1 MKIRPIKTK
10 ADYEKALARVDIL
23 MDAKPGSPKGDEL
36 DVLVTLIEAYEN
48 KHYPFPPPK
57 PISAIKFRME
67 QTGLT
72 RKDMEPYLGG
82 RGRVSE
88 VLNGRRPLT
97 LDMIRKLHEGLG
109 IPLESLIGGA
119 KSSKKKSRSIGIWKN
134 NPKAR
139 NVSAY
144 VDGLR
149 ASRY

>member
-10 ADYEKALARVDIL
+10 TDYEKALARVDTL
-23 MDAKPGSPKGDEL
+23 MDAKPGSSKGDEL
-36 DVLVTLIEAYEN
+36 DVLVTLIEAYED
-48 KHYPFPPPK
+48 KHYPFPPPR

-67 QTGLT
+67 QAGLT

-88 VLNGRRPLT
+88 VLNGKRPLT

-109 IPLESLIGGA
+109 IPLESLIGGT
-119 KSSKKKSRSIGIWKN
+119 KSSAKKPRLIGIWKN

-139 NVSAY
+139 DVSAY
-144 VDGLR
+144 IDNLR

>member
-10 ADYEKALARVDIL
+10 ADYGKALARAEAL

-36 DVLVTLIEAYEN
+36 DVLVTLIEAYED

-67 QTGLT
+67 QAGLT

-88 VLNGRRPLT
+88 VLNSKRPLT

-109 IPLESLIGGA
+109 IPLESLIGGT
-119 KSSKKKSRSIGIWKN
+119 KSSGKKSRLIGIWKN
-134 NPKAR
+134 NPKVR
-139 NVSAY
+139 DVSAY
-144 VDGLR
+144 IDGLR
-149 ASRY
+149 SSRY

>member
-1 MKIRPIKTK
+1 MKIRPIKIKT
-10 ADYEKALARVDIL
+10 DYEKALARVDTL

-48 KHYPFPPPK
+48 KHYPFPPPR

-67 QTGLT
+67 QAGLT

-88 VLNGRRPLT
+88 VLNGKRPLT

-109 IPLESLIGGA
+109 IPLESLIGGT
-119 KSSKKKSRSIGIWKN
+119 KPSWKKSRLTGIWKN
-134 NPKAR
+134 NPKVR

-149 ASRY
+149 ANRY

>member
-10 ADYEKALARVDIL
+10 ADYEKALARVDAL
-23 MDAKPGSPKGDEL
+23 MDAKPDSPKGDEL
-36 DVLVTLIEAYEN
+36 DVLVTLIEAYED

-67 QTGLT
+67 QAGLT
-72 RKDMEPYLGG
+72 RKDMEPYFGG

-88 VLNGRRPLT
+88 VLNGKRPLT

-109 IPLESLIGGA
+109 IPLESLIGKTRAPG
-119 KSSKKKSRSIGIWKN
+119 KKSRLFGMWKN
-134 NPKAR
+134 NPKVR

-144 VDGLR
+144 VDSLR

>member
-10 ADYEKALARVDIL
+10 TDYEKALVRIDAL

-36 DVLVTLIEAYEN
+36 DVLVTLVEAYEN

-67 QTGLT
+67 QADLT

-88 VLNGRRPLT
+88 VLNGKRPLT
-97 LDMIRKLHEGLG
+97 LGMIRKLHEGLG
-109 IPLESLIGGA
+109 IPLESLIGGK
-119 KSSKKKSRSIGIWKN
+119 KSSKKKSRFIGIWKN
-134 NPKAR
+134 NPKTR
-139 NVSAY
+139 DVTAY
-144 VDGLR
+144 IDGLR

>member
-10 ADYEKALARVDIL
+10 ADYGKALARAEAL
-23 MDAKPGSPKGDEL
+23 MDAKPGSSKGDEL
-36 DVLVTLIEAYEN
+36 DVLVTLIEAYED

-67 QTGLT
+67 QAGLT

-88 VLNGRRPLT
+88 VLNSKRPLT

-109 IPLESLIGGA
+109 IPLESLIGGTESA
-119 KSSKKKSRSIGIWKN
+119 GKISRLIGIWKN
-134 NPKAR
+134 NPKVR
-139 NVSAY
+139 DVSAY
-144 VDGLR
+144 IDGLR
-149 ASRY
+149 SSRY

>member
-10 ADYEKALARVDIL
+10 TDYEKALVRIEAL

-67 QTGLT
+67 QAGLA

-88 VLNGRRPLT
+88 VLNGKRPLT
-97 LDMIRKLHEGLG
+97 LEMIRKLHEGLG
-109 IPLESLIGGA
+109 MPLESLIGKTRTSG
-119 KSSKKKSRSIGIWKN
+119 KKSRLFGIWKN
-134 NPKAR
+134 NPKVR

-149 ASRY
+149 ANRY

>member
-1 MKIRPIKTK
+1 MKIQPIKTK
-10 ADYEKALARVDIL
+10 TDYEKALVRIDAL

-36 DVLVTLIEAYEN
+36 DVLVTLVEAYEN

-67 QTGLT
+67 QADLT

-88 VLNGRRPLT
+88 VLNGKRPLT

-109 IPLESLIGGA
+109 IPLESLIGGT
-119 KSSKKKSRSIGIWKN
+119 KSPKKKSRSIGIWKN

-139 NVSAY
+139 DVTAY
-144 VDGLR
+144 IDSLR

>member
-10 ADYEKALARVDIL
+10 TDYEKALVRIDAL

-36 DVLVTLIEAYEN
+36 DVLVTLVEAYEN

-67 QTGLT
+67 QADLT

-88 VLNGRRPLT
+88 VLNGKRPLT

-109 IPLESLIGGA
+109 IPLESLIGGK
-119 KSSKKKSRSIGIWKN
+119 KSSKKKSRFIGIWKN
-134 NPKAR
+134 NPKTR
-139 NVSAY
+139 DVTAY
-144 VDGLR
+144 IDSLR

>member
-1 MKIRPIKTK
+1 MKIQPIKTK
-10 ADYEKALARVDIL
+10 AGYEKALARVDIL
-23 MDAKPGSPKGDEL
+23 MDAKPGTSKADEL

-48 KHYPFPPPK
+48 KHYPIAPPSPVA
-57 PISAIKFRME
+57 AIKFRME
-67 QTGLT
+67 QGDLT

-88 VLNGRRPLT
+88 VLNGKRPLT

-109 IPLESLIGGA
+109 IPLESLIGGT
-119 KSSKKKSRSIGIWKN
+119 KSSKKKSRLSGMWKN
-134 NPKAR
+134 NPKVR